1 MGSSLASFRETVGFS
16 TSRRF
21 ILAHELPLAFL
32 ERPAIYTQPHL
43 DAKSLS
49 ILRTDSTP
57 SAGERLTADQ
67 GTLDKPRMGAYS
79 LTDSWA

>member
-43 DAKSLS
+43 DAKSVPIFS
-49 ILRTDSTP
+49 TDSVP
-57 SAGERLTADQ
+57 SVDERL
-67 GTLDKPRMGAYS
+67 P
-79 LTDSWA
+79 